1 MQTQSWADCRTTVSR
16 ATIVSTSGAS
26 KGLESSSARAAT
38 SPLLRRSKAFM
49 PVARSRD
56 FMSRREILRSGVLP
70 LAAVQ
75 TTVGL
80 EDTAAEGRGLVA
92 LANPGWLCYP

>member
-1 MQTQSWADCRTTVSR
+1 
-16 ATIVSTSGAS
+16 
-26 KGLESSSARAAT
+26 
-38 SPLLRRSKAFM
+38 M